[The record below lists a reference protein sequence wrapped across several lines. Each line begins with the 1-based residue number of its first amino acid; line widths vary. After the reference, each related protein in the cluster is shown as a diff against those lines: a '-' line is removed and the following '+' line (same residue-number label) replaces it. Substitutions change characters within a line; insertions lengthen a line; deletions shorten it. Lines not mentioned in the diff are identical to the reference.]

1 MSADASSVA
10 SAVPCSV
17 QVAVSSRSRTDI
29 TSLVEREAPA
39 LFDYFARRVDQTE
52 DAADLLGDTL
62 MVVWRRSSTI
72 PQDSTRARMWLYGVA
87 RKVLSTYRRSAAR
100 RNLLA
105 ERLRLELAV
114 KSPAVSRDDDLHD
127 HVRGLIADL
136 DEIDQE
142 IIGLVYW
149 EGFSLI
155 EVAHIMSLRPGTV
168 RSRHSRARAE
178 LRTALRETGDTA

>member
-1 MSADASSVA
+1 MNASSVA
-10 SAVPCSV
+10 STVPHSA
-17 QVAVSSRSRTDI
+17 QATASSRSRTDI
-29 TSLVEREAPA
+29 SGLVGREAPA

-62 MVVWRRSSTI
+62 MVVWRRSSSI
-72 PQDSTRARMWLYGVA
+72 PDDETRARMWLYGVA
-87 RKVLSTYRRSAAR
+87 RKVLSTHRRSAAR
-100 RNLLA
+100 RNSLA

-114 KSPAVSRDDDLHD
+114 KSPTISHDNDIHD
-127 HVRGLIADL
+127 HVRSLLSDL
-136 DEIDQE
+136 DKIDQE

-155 EVAHIMSLRPGTV
+155 EVARIMSLRPGTV

-178 LRTALRETGDTA
+178 LRAALLETGDTA